1 MQILGEKILS
11 IKKLALL
18 LILLLPAIATA
29 APPLYPAVKP
39 NTALV
44 FPRDH
49 GAHLQYRTEWWYVT
63 GWVETAE
70 GEPTESKPL
79 GFQVTFF
86 RTRPNIDQANPSQ
99 FSPKQLLFAHAAI
112 SDPAQGSLL
121 HDQRSARSGFE
132 LAQASEAD
140 TDVRIDQWT
149 LQREPTGRYT
159 THIQAREFELQLS
172 LQPTQALLLQGD
184 QGYSRKGKNPS
195 QASYYYSQPQLAVSG
210 TITRAGKKITVRGT
224 AWLDHEWSTSVLT
237 QEAAGWDWVGLNL
250 DNGSALMAFRIR
262 DAAGQALWASGT
274 LRDTQGRVRAL
285 SSQHITFTPTRHWRS
300 PRTATNYPVAMQV
313 QAGDLQL
320 QLNPL
325 MEDQE
330 LDSRASTG
338 AVYWEGAVTAL
349 QNGQRVG
356 RGYLELTGYFKPLK
370 F

>member
-39 NTALV
+39 NTALT

-63 GWVETAE
+63 GWVETAQ
-70 GEPTESKPL
+70 GESTESKPL

-86 RTRPNIDQANPSQ
+86 RTRPNIDQTNPSQ

-112 SDPAQGSLL
+112 SYPAQGSLL
-121 HDQRSARSGFE
+121 HDQRSARSGFD
-132 LAQASEAD
+132 LAQASEVD

-210 TITRAGKKITVRGT
+210 TIIREGKTVAVRGT

-274 LRDTQGRVRAL
+274 LRDAQGRVRAL

-320 QLNPL
+320 QLHPL